1 MIDHQTSW
9 AYDSGNMLMLFNCT
23 KSRPTHRC
31 VRSDALHL
39 RRRHAMPSL
48 IGMLLLAMVVD
59 VAVAVA
65 APLPPAR
72 PSELLR
78 DSAESTQAPPE
89 AETAEPQQPS
99 PVPEVET
106 RERQE
111 LPRAC
116 AALAEAGVIIASAV
130 QDLTIPR
137 PCTLPRPV
145 NLSAVRL
152 DDGRVIAF
160 KPSAIMSCEMV
171 VAMAEWTREDL
182 APGIDSLGAKL
193 ETLKVASSFSCRGRN
208 RQAGARTSEHGFGNA
223 MDVGGFELSDGR
235 TIAVARSGMPQ
246 AFALAMK
253 ESACARFTTVLGPGS
268 DGYHET
274 HIHVDLAKRRNGFKL
289 CRWKL
294 PGSTTPER
302 TYARAESSTP
312 QPAELPEPQ
321 AMSSDTDTPETT
333 MQDSVP
339 LPPAKPKIPARSVP
353 R

>member
-1 MIDHQTSW
+1 MIDPKGLW
-9 AYDSGNMLMLFNCT
+9 PYDADNMQM
-23 KSRPTHRC
+23 PPHRA
-31 VRSDALHL
+31 RSHPPHRYIWSEALRA
-39 RRRHAMPSL
+39 RRRYALATL
-48 IGMLLLAMVVD
+48 IGMLLLALWVD
-59 VAVAVA
+59 ASAVRA
-65 APLPPAR
+65 APLPPSR
-72 PSELLR
+72 PAELLR
-78 DSAESTQAPPE
+78 DSSEVTQTPAET
-89 AETAEPQQPS
+89 ETAEPPQ
-99 PVPEVET
+99 VRAATEAET
-106 RERQE
+106 EGKE
-111 LPRAC
+111 DLPRAC
-116 AALAEAGVIIASAV
+116 AVLAEAGIIIASTV

-137 PCTLPRPV
+137 PCALPRPV

-208 RQAGARTSEHGFGNA
+208 RKAGARTSEHGFGNA

-235 TIAVARSGMPQ
+235 TISVARSGMPQ

-302 TYARAESSTP
+302 MYARTEPSTP
-312 QPAELPEPQ
+312 QPAALPEPQ
-321 AMSSDTDTPETT
+321 AMTADTDSYEDTA
-333 MQDSVP
+333 QDSAP
-339 LPPAKPKIPARSVP
+339 LPPVKPKIPARSAS